1 MTPGG
6 DPATRPIV
14 LLAGSQDAPSQRALV
29 GVLVPAGFLV
39 RTQPGFDDSALAGP
53 GSPVG
58 VLLPANLL
66 GAALPDRLRGLR
78 TRHPALVIVLTGV
91 RTDPVEE
98 IVALELGADVVA
110 TVRMPARLIVARLRG
125 ALRRVG
131 AVVGPAPSP
140 GPAEPAALGHG
151 LVLDLAER
159 AARRAD
165 GTRVPLTRAE
175 AATLALLAM
184 ARGRTVTRERISQE
198 VLERAWSYEDRSVDN
213 LVLGLR
219 RKLGIDRDF
228 GPIRTVRNAGYR
240 LVDGSA

>member
-1 MTPGG
+1 MTASDVHAMRPG
-6 DPATRPIV
+6 V
-14 LLAGSQDAPSQRALV
+14 LLAGGPGQTALARALAV
-29 GVLVPAGFLV
+29 AGFAV
-39 RTQPGFDDSALAGP
+39 RPQAGFDESALTGAAP
-53 GSPVG
+53 PDAL
-58 VLLPANLL
+58 LLPAPLL
-66 GAALPDRLRGLR
+66 GTALPDRLRSLR
-78 TRHPALVIVLTGV
+78 TRHPALVIGLTGA
-91 RTDPVEE
+91 RPDPLEE

-110 TVRMPARLIVARLRG
+110 TARMPARLVVARLRG

-131 AVVGPAPSP
+131 AAARPPAPP
-140 GPAEPAALGHG
+140 GTTDQAPIGGG

-175 AATLALLAM
+175 AATLSLLAM

-240 LVDGSA
+240 LVDGPS